1 MVCLVLYTRVMSNT
15 EERETMNTI
24 TETFTAE
31 EAKTA
36 DRVWIVNTDTDSMFA
51 VKVEAANSRIITVEF
66 HGRKIVFTPGY
77 GEWRTTGYQLA
88 IASA

>member
-1 MVCLVLYTRVMSNT
+1 
-15 EERETMNTI
+15 MNTI